1 MATVLSMINLKGGVG
16 KTQVSVGL
24 AEFLVKQKNK
34 KVLVI
39 DLDPQTNATVMLI
52 GDKKW
57 KELNDEGKTLYQL
70 FKDKIDTTELF
81 DINESV
87 IKKVSNI
94 NGGLHKLHLLPSSLD
109 LINIQDRIPSISQD
123 QFGVVTPSTI
133 LKSIIL
139 PFIEEED
146 YDYVIVDCPPNL
158 GMITLNGLMISDY
171 FIIPTK
177 ADYISTYGIPQI
189 LDRID
194 KFNTVSKKDV
204 KPLGIAITL
213 YSGHQRRLHDEVISM
228 LEMDDLYPIVFE
240 SNIPY
245 RQKIAETSYY
255 DGSSYTLKQ
264 KYGDAF
270 DILNEL
276 TNEILEEIDEE

>member
-1 MATVLSMINLKGGVG
+1 MINLKGGVG
-16 KTQVSVGL
+16 KTQLSVGL
-24 AEFLVKQKNK
+24 AEFLVKEKKK

-39 DLDPQTNATVMLI
+39 DLDPQTNATVMLV

-57 KELNDEGKTLYQL
+57 KDLNDKGKTLFQL

-94 NGGLHKLHLLPSSLD
+94 NGGLKKLHLLPSSLD

-133 LKSIIL
+133 LKSTII
-139 PFIEEED
+139 PFIEDEN

-171 FIIPTK
+171 YIIPTK

-189 LDRID
+189 LDRIE
-194 KFNTVSKKDV
+194 KFNTVSKQNV

-213 YSGHQRRLHDEVISM
+213 YSGHQKNLHEEVISM
-228 LEMDDLYPIVFE
+228 LKRDDLYPIVF
-240 SNIPY
+240 NCKIPY

-264 KYGDAF
+264 KYSDAF
-270 DILNEL
+270 DVLKGL
-276 TNEILEEIDEE
+276 TTEILEEIDGK

>member
-1 MATVLSMINLKGGVG
+1 MINLKGGVG
-16 KTQVSVGL
+16 KTQLSVGL
-24 AEFLVKQKNK
+24 AEFLVKEKKK

-39 DLDPQTNATVMLI
+39 DLDPQTNATVMLV

-57 KELNDEGKTLYQL
+57 KDLNDKGKTLFQL

-94 NGGLHKLHLLPSSLD
+94 NGGLKKLHLLPSSLD

-133 LKSIIL
+133 LKSTII
-139 PFIEEED
+139 PFIEDEN

-171 FIIPTK
+171 YIIPTK

-189 LDRID
+189 LDRIE
-194 KFNTVSKKDV
+194 KFNTVSKQNV
-204 KPLGIAITL
+204 KPLGVAITL
-213 YSGHQRRLHDEVISM
+213 YSGHQKNLHEEVISM
-228 LEMDDLYPIVFE
+228 LKRDDLYPIVF
-240 SNIPY
+240 NCKIPY

-264 KYGDAF
+264 KYSDAF
-270 DILNEL
+270 DVLKGL
-276 TNEILEEIDEE
+276 TTEILEEIDGK